1 MGVLLKHFSGIPPG
15 RHFMAFGQAG
25 GLEDMVWPFFFLG
38 ALPLLRLL
46 QLDPTIDYL
55 SISSYQSWLFCSRKM
70 FVHALKVNAIPI
82 LLIYFLLMLPQGCW
96 VLENLSACEV
106 P

>member
-25 GLEDMVWPFFFLG
+25 GLEHMVWPLFLG
-38 ALPLLRLL
+38 TSPLLRLL

-55 SISSYQSWLFCSRKM
+55 SISSYESWLFCSRKM
-70 FVHALKVNAIPI
+70 FVHALKVNAIPNS
-82 LLIYFLLMLPQGCW
+82 LIYFLLMLTQGCC
-96 VLENLSACEV
+96 VLES
-106 P
+106 